1 MVNYKYKIAPILCVL
16 LLLLLV
22 VSECRRRDDRKISKA
37 NMRAAFDSVTYYK
50 NKLGTQAAS
59 VKTFQF
65 DKKSMHNELIKKDT
79 ELNALAKEFASV
91 KSVVKLRTV
100 TKLDTIYAPFTKAI
114 QCEFK
119 QKDSVSKPF
128 YSFGYSIDSTGLEIK
143 DFIIPNET
151 TIITGFKRKWLLGNQ
166 TLTTDVTH
174 SNPHIK
180 TENILSAEV
189 IIPEPWYAKWYVWLV
204 TGLVTGILVK

>member
-1 MVNYKYKIAPILCVL
+1 MVNYKNKIAPILCVL
-16 LLLLLV
+16 LLLLLLA
-22 VSECRRRDDRKISKA
+22 SESRRRDDQKISKA
-37 NMRAAFDSVTYYK
+37 NMRATFDSITYYK
-50 NKLGTQAAS
+50 NKLDKQTAS

-65 DKKSMHNELIKKDT
+65 DKKSMQNELIKKDA
-79 ELNALAKEFASV
+79 ELNVLTKEFASV

-100 TKLDTIYAPFTKAI
+100 TKLDTIYVLFTKAI

-128 YSFGYSIDSTGLEIK
+128 YSFGYSIDSTGLEIR
-143 DFIIPNET
+143 DFIIPNEI
-151 TIITGFKRKWLLGNQ
+151 TIITGFKRKWLLGKQ

-189 IIPEPWYAKWYVWLV
+189 IIPEPWYKKWYIWLAAGIV
-204 TGLVTGILVK
+204 TGTIIK